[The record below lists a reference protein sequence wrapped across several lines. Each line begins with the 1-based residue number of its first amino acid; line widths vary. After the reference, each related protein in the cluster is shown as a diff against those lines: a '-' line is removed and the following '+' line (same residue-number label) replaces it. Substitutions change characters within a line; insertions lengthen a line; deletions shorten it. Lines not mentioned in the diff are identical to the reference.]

1 MQNVL
6 KIGLTILLICFLCAK
21 TYPSTN
27 ETETS
32 VSRSGLKNSP
42 QRGYSGLLFAQQ
54 MEDSVKAESLDSI
67 KLRDPRMA
75 ALYAIM
81 PGMLVHG
88 SGHFYAGEKT
98 TGWVLVAGEILSLAM
113 LTYSIGVGIGKS
125 TDGATSNGSSEVV
138 GVVGVAL
145 FMGTWIY
152 DVIGAPLAVEKQNRK
167 LHEKKS
173 ANLKFEFDH
182 KYHYARTALI
192 QEF

>member
-1 MQNVL
+1 MQSVL

-21 TYPSTN
+21 TYPSTY

-75 ALYAIM
+75 VLYAIM

-98 TGWVLVAGEILSLAM
+98 TGWVLVAGEVLSLAM

-145 FMGTWIY
+145 LMGTWIY
-152 DVIGAPLAVEKQNRK
+152 DVIGAPLAVEKQNQTLRG
-167 LHEKKS
+167 KKS
-173 ANLKFEFDH
+173 ANLKFEFDDTRNSI
-182 KYHYARTALI
+182 KAVLVKR
-192 QEF
+192 F